1 MAKGVRM
8 ADIAEKLGIS
18 IVSVS
23 KALAGKDGVSEEMRA
38 KILSTAEE
46 LGYRSPAAKA
56 TATQQT
62 GGQIIGV
69 LVADHFFNENT
80 FYSNLYRAILQH
92 SAPQGIS
99 VAMEE
104 QRAKDG
110 SVSGEAITAVKTG
123 LMGPLAGIG
132 DTLNQAVYV
141 HCCAERPAVPAA

>member
-1 MAKGVRM
+1 MGKECLRMAKGVRM

-92 SAPQGIS
+92 SGTAGHQRGDGNRLPSG
-99 VAMEE
+99 
-104 QRAKDG
+104 RAK
-110 SVSGEAITAVKTG
+110 
-123 LMGPLAGIG
+123 L
-132 DTLNQAVYV
+132 
-141 HCCAERPAVPAA
+141 